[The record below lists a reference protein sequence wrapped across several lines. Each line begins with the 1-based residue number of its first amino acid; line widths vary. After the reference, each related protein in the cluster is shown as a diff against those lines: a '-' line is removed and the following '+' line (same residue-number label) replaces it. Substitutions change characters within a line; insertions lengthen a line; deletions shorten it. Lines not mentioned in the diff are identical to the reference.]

1 MAQLGFDISALF
13 ASAGKLV
20 KAAAPKLAE
29 SAVARKIAKDNAAA
43 ANYMAKAQAATAPT
57 EPATLSPTYQAPPQK
72 QGFDANQLIKPAA
85 LLVAGLIGVKALQKI
100 SNKQD
105 KK

>member
-13 ASAGKLV
+13 ASAGKFV
-20 KAAAPKLAE
+20 KASAPKLAE
-29 SAVARKIAKDNAAA
+29 SAIARRIAKDNAKTAS
-43 ANYMAKAQAATAPT
+43 YVAQAQAPVYT
-57 EPATLSPTYQAPPQK
+57 EPQQPIYAAPQSGT
-72 QGFDANQLIKPAA
+72 GFDMNQLIKPAA
-85 LLVAGLIGVKALQKI
+85 LLVAGLISVKALQKI